1 MGTGHVRGR
10 PMSWHDD
17 DYALRQIVEELFA
30 DDRYNMTWS
39 YDYPE
44 LTILIDTGP
53 RDGDKK

>member
-1 MGTGHVRGR
+1 
-10 PMSWHDD
+10 MSWHKD

-44 LTILIDTGP
+44 LTILLDTDI
-53 RDGDKK
+53 DGDDQ